1 MSKIRKP
8 AELQV
13 QKTIKALI
21 YGQPGLGKSTLALS
35 APSPLHLD
43 FDRGVHR
50 VNPAH
55 HKDTLQVDSWE
66 DVLEVLSDDI
76 SSYKTIII
84 DTAGKMLDFMTAYLI
99 KNDPK
104 LGKPDGSLTLQGYGA
119 RKGAFVA
126 FLRQVDQLGKH
137 LIFVAHD
144 KEEKD
149 GEQKIVRP
157 EIGGSSSGDL
167 IKELDLVG
175 YMEAKGKARTI
186 SFDPCEKYYGKN
198 TCNLQS
204 VIKLSVLIDDKGSPV
219 QDKPNDLLTQIIAD
233 YQVYLEKRKVI
244 TKQYNELMTAVKE
257 NLDLVTDASTANE
270 FVQWVTKMDHI
281 WDSKVQAGQLFK
293 AKQKSL
299 GLILNPKNQQ
309 YEKSTAAA

>member
-66 DVLEVLSDDI
+66 DVLEVLNDDI

-126 FLRQVDQLGKH
+126 FLRQVDQIGKH

-175 YMEAKGKARTI
+175 YMEAKGKTRTI

-204 VIKLSVLIDDKGSPV
+204 VIKLQVLIDDKGAPV

-244 TKQYNELMTAVKE
+244 TKNYNELMAAVKE

-270 FVQWVTKMDHI
+270 FVKWVTTQDHI

-299 GLILNPKNQQ
+299 GLILNPKTQQ
-309 YEKSTAAA
+309 YEKSTVAA